1 MGDRLEAPPPQD
13 ICWRQACGWTAKEE
27 LDDSILC
34 LFESIFEEIYR
45 RPDAAFPLSAD
56 ILSAWIKPTLILKV
70 TGKKTT
76 HSSLIYLNMAYFKI
90 CLCVVFH
97 SK

>member
-1 MGDRLEAPPPQD
+1 MGGRLEVPPPPY

-45 RPDAAFPLSAD
+45 RPVPAFPLSAD
-56 ILSAWIKPTLILKV
+56 ILSAWIKPTLILELI
-70 TGKKTT
+70 GKKTT
-76 HSSLIYLNMAYFKI
+76 HSNVIYLNMAHIKM
-90 CLCVVFH
+90 CVVVH